1 MSVVLLMLP
10 DLSLVLI
17 GWLLS
22 RSPTWARPFWDGLER
37 LVYHVLFPCLL
48 FLSVWRA
55 PLAFGQS
62 MPAIISVVV
71 AGGVGMLAAGLAGRV
86 LTPDPRRLASGAQ
99 CAYRFNTY
107 VALALAQRLGGDEG
121 IALCALLVGIMVP
134 LCNVAAVVALSRH
147 AGGNVAREIARN
159 PLIIA
164 TLLGL
169 TANLAGWQFPEPMV
183 ATLGR
188 LSSAALAT
196 GLLTVGAGLVFGS
209 AGGRRESADLP
220 LSLWIT
226 GVKLVLTPAV
236 AMLLVWLLKADP
248 LSQRIAVMFAAM
260 PTASS
265 CYILA
270 VRLGGD
276 GPYVARLVSLS
287 MLTALLTL
295 PFWLSWLI

>member
-10 DLSLVLI
+10 DLSLVLL

-22 RSPTWARPFWDGLER
+22 RVPSWPRPFWDGLER
-37 LVYHVLFPCLL
+37 LVYQVLFPSLL

-62 MPAIISVVV
+62 MPAIVSVVV
-71 AGGVGMLAAGLAGRV
+71 AGLVGMLAAGLAGRV
-86 LTPDPRRLASGAQ
+86 LHPDPRQLASGAQ

-107 VALALAQRLGGDEG
+107 VALALAQRLGGNDG

-134 LCNVAAVVALSRH
+134 LCNVAAVVSLSRH
-147 AGGNVAREIARN
+147 AGARVGREIARN

-164 TLLGL
+164 TVLGL
-169 TANLAGWQFPEPMV
+169 IANLAGWQFPEPMV

-188 LSSAALAT
+188 LSSAALAC

-209 AGGRRESADLP
+209 PEGRRAPAE
-220 LSLWIT
+220 LSLSVWIT
-226 GVKLVLTPAV
+226 AVKLVLTPAV
-236 AMLLVWLLKADP
+236 AMLLAWLLRADP
-248 LSQRIAVMFAAM
+248 LSWRIAVLFAAM

-276 GPYVARLVSLS
+276 GPFVARLVSVS
-287 MLTALLTL
+287 MLASLATL
-295 PFWLSWLI
+295 PFWLNWLV